1 MIRIL
6 QQNNKATKVIFAVII
21 GFAVVTMVITLVPG
35 IFDNVGSSS
44 DPNTFATVH
53 EPGFIGKVFGE
64 TQTVTRPEIARAVQQ
79 QMQGRQIPPYLMPYF
94 ESQAGNQLVQLAI
107 LKIDG
112 DRRGLE
118 VSDTDLRRVLHQG
131 QFGQVLFPSGNYI
144 GDDKYMDFIQNQF
157 GMTRGEFEGLLKK
170 EIEQGRLQS
179 LITGGVTVSD
189 NEVRESYRTSGT
201 KVKFDYAV
209 LSSDD
214 ISKTLNPSDSD
225 LQTFFK
231 NNAPRYAIAVG
242 ETRKLQYLSFG
253 VDQIP
258 GGKPQV
264 TDADVQAYYA
274 SHIAAYTVK
283 EQVKARHIL
292 ISVPQGADAKV
303 DAAARAK
310 AEGLLKQI
318 KAGSD
323 FAALAAANSD
333 DPGSKAT
340 GGELGTFTRGKMVP
354 EFEKAA
360 FALQPGQTSD
370 PVKTSFGY
378 HLIQVE
384 SKDAAHT
391 KTVDEVKSEILPLL
405 EQQKLGTAEQNFA
418 NTLAAEAKNNTIEK
432 TAAAHNLRSITTDYL
447 AKDGTIA
454 GVSDGT
460 AMLSEAF
467 TVNKGAAPAVAST
480 GDGFAVFQVVDVK
493 APHAPTFDEYKSHI
507 LSDYREQQVPQM
519 LVAQLNKLAE
529 RAKAL
534 NDLHKAAV
542 EMNIPVKTSEL
553 VGKDGQV
560 PDLGAMSGQAAVAF
574 TLAKGGISGP
584 INTGRIGSVL
594 QLTDKQEPTA
604 DDIAKNF
611 TQTRESM
618 LNSKRSEVFNIYLG
632 TLADKYK
639 KAGAIRLKVTPPA
652 SGSPLGT

>member
-44 DPNTFATVH
+44 DPNTFATIH

-264 TDADVQAYYA
+264 TDADLRAYYA

-318 KAGSD
+318 KAGGD
-323 FAALAAANSD
+323 FAVLAAANSD

-384 SKDAAHT
+384 SRDAAHT
-391 KTVDEVKSEILPLL
+391 KSVDEVKSEILPLL
-405 EQQKLGTAEQNFA
+405 EQQKLGTAEQNYA

-432 TAAAHNLRSITTDYL
+432 TAAAHNLRAITTDYL

-604 DDIAKNF
+604 DDVAKNF